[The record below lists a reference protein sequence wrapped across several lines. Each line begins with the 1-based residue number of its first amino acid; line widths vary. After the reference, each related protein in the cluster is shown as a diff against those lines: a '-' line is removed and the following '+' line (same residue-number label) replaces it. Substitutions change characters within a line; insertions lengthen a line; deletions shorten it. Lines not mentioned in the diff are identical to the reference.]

1 MLKLPIG
8 IQSFEKLRTSDCAYV
23 DKTKLVYDLSQNG
36 RYVFLSRPRRFG
48 KSLLLSTLKAYFQG
62 KKELFEGL
70 AIAGL
75 EQSWETYPVLY
86 IDLNV
91 GLYTSTEG
99 LGEALN
105 SNLSILEKTYGVAK
119 ETNDNAQRFRDL
131 IWYLATKT
139 GKEVVILVDEYDK
152 PLLQAIDNEP
162 LQQEYRNILKAFY
175 SNLKTCDEYIR
186 FAMLTGVSKF
196 SKISLFSD
204 LNNLTDISLD
214 ERYADICGLTAEEI
228 EHHFSEHLE
237 AFAQK
242 EGTDKATVMEEMQ
255 KMYDGYH
262 FSKSASKDMYNPF
275 SVLNALDKCDFDN
288 YWFST
293 GTPTFLIKLLQ
304 NGDYDL
310 RDFSE
315 GKLWA
320 SDLAAKESLKQEPIA
335 MFYQT
340 GYLTIKG
347 YDKELGMFHLGF
359 PNREVEQS
367 FLKFLLPRFTGNNDN
382 RSSVF
387 IGRFVLDLRNGDIES
402 FLTRMKSFFAN
413 TPYELIRD
421 LENHYQNVMFT
432 ICRLLGYYTQAEYH
446 TSSGRID
453 MVVKAQQYTY
463 VFEFKFNKTA
473 KEALEQINKK
483 DYPLPFSADGQ
494 KLIKIGL
501 NFSKETNNIDDFVWE
516 TENEEKPNDL

>member
-1 MLKLPIG
+1 M
-8 IQSFEKLRTSDCAYV
+8 
-23 DKTKLVYDLSQNG
+23 
-36 RYVFLSRPRRFG
+36 
-48 KSLLLSTLKAYFQG
+48 KAYFEG
-62 KKELFEGL
+62 KKGLFEGL
-70 AIAGL
+70 AIAEL

-99 LGEALN
+99 LWEALN
-105 SNLSILEKTYGVAK
+105 SNLSIMEKTYGVAK

-131 IWYLATKT
+131 IWNLATKT
-139 GKEVVILVDEYDK
+139 GKKVVILVDEYDK

-162 LQQEYRNILKAFY
+162 LQQDYRNILKAFY

-228 EHHFSEHLE
+228 DKTFSEHLE
-237 AFAQK
+237 NFAQK
-242 EGTDKATVMEEMQ
+242 EDSDKAGIMEQMR

-262 FSKSASKDMYNPF
+262 FTKNMSKDMYNPF
-275 SVLNALDKCDFDN
+275 SVLNALDRCDFDN
-288 YWFST
+288 FWFST

-310 RDFSE
+310 QDFSKGE
-315 GKLWA
+315 LWA

-347 YDKELGMFHLGF
+347 FDKELELFRLGF

-367 FLKFLLPRFTGNNDN
+367 FLKFLLPRFTGNTDN

-387 IGRFVLDLRNGDIES
+387 IGYFVRDLRNGDIES
-402 FLTRMKSFFAN
+402 FLNRMKAFFAD

-432 ICRLLGYYTQAEYH
+432 ICRLMGYYTKAEYH

-453 MVVKAQQYTY
+453 MVVTAQQYTY

-473 KEALEQINKK
+473 KEALEQIDRK
-483 DYPLPFSADGQ
+483 DYPLPFSANGQ
-494 KLIKIGL
+494 KLFKIGI
-501 NFSKETNNIDDFVWE
+501 NFSKESNNIDDFVWE
-516 TENEEKPNDL
+516 TEDITSNMKPQL

>member
-1 MLKLPIG
+1 MQKLPIG
-8 IQSFEKLRTSDCAYV
+8 IQSFASLRRDGFAYV
-23 DKTKLVYDLSQNG
+23 DKTKLVYDLVHNG
-36 RYVFLSRPRRFG
+36 KYIFLSRPRRFG
-48 KSLLLSTLKAYFQG
+48 KSLLLSTLKAYFEG

-70 AIAGL
+70 AIAEM
-75 EQSWETYPVLY
+75 EQAWEPCPVLY
-86 IDLNV
+86 LDLNV
-91 GLYTSTEG
+91 GLYNSEEG
-99 LGEALN
+99 LLEALN
-105 SNLSILEKTYGVAK
+105 SNLIDWEEKYGIKLV
-119 ETNDNAQRFRDL
+119 TTDPAQRFRY
-131 IWYLATKT
+131 IIRTLAQSM
-139 GKEVVILVDEYDK
+139 GKEVIILVDEYDK
-152 PLLQAIDNEP
+152 PLLQAIDDEP
-162 LQQEYRNILKAFY
+162 LQQDFRNILKAFY

-214 ERYADICGLTAEEI
+214 ERYADICGLTADEI
-228 EHHFSEHLE
+228 EKTFDDCLE
-237 AFAQK
+237 NFAQK
-242 EGTDKATVMEEMQ
+242 EGSDKVAVMEQMR

-262 FSKSASKDMYNPF
+262 FSRSMSKDMYNPF
-275 SVLNALDKCDFDN
+275 SVLNALDKCDFEN

-310 RDFSE
+310 QDFSKGE
-315 GKLWA
+315 LWA

-347 YDKELGMFHLGF
+347 YDKELELFRLGF

-367 FLKFLLPRFTGNNDN
+367 FLKFLLPRYTGNTDN

-387 IGRFVLDLRNGDIES
+387 IGYFVRDLRSGDIES
-402 FLTRMKSFFAN
+402 FLNRMKSFFAD

-432 ICRLLGYYTQAEYH
+432 ICRLMGYYTQAEYH

-453 MVVKAQQYTY
+453 MVVKTQQYTY

-473 KEALEQINKK
+473 KEALEQIDRK
-483 DYPLPFSADGQ
+483 DYPLPFSADGR
-494 KLIKIGL
+494 KLFKIGI
-501 NFSKETNNIDDFVWE
+501 NFSKETNNIDDFVWK
-516 TENEEKPNDL
+516 NV

>member
-8 IQSFEKLRTSDCAYV
+8 IQSFEKLRASDCAYV
-23 DKTKLVYDLSQNG
+23 DKTALLLELVKNRWY
-36 RYVFLSRPRRFG
+36 YFLSRPRRFG
-48 KSLLLSTLKAYFQG
+48 KSLLLSTLKAYFEG

-70 AIAGL
+70 AIAEL

-86 IDLNV
+86 LDLNV
-91 GLYTSTEG
+91 GQYDSVEG
-99 LGEALN
+99 LLEALN
-105 SNLSILEKTYGVAK
+105 SNLIDWEDKFGIKPVMT
-119 ETNDNAQRFRDL
+119 DPAQRFKY
-131 IWYLATKT
+131 IIKFIAQNV
-139 GKEVVILVDEYDK
+139 GKDVVILVDEYDK
-152 PLLQAIDNEP
+152 PFLQAIDNEP
-162 LQQEYRNILKAFY
+162 LQQGFRNILKAFY

-242 EGTDKATVMEEMQ
+242 EGTDKATVMEEMR

-275 SVLNALDKCDFDN
+275 SVLNALDKCEFDN

-402 FLTRMKSFFAN
+402 FLTRMKSFFAS

-453 MVVKAQQYTY
+453 MVVKAQHYTY

-483 DYPLPFSADGQ
+483 DYPLPFSAEGQ

-501 NFSKETNNIDDFVWE
+501 NISKETNNIDDFVWE